1 MKLGKQSAISP
12 SVNTIHQTPPLT
24 RLRLCIILAPSHDPI
39 QPWLVSFTALAYLSE
54 ECLGTGQDS
63 MEILFITS
71 HATQSI
77 IPYLT

>member
-1 MKLGKQSAISP
+1 MKLGKQSNITP
-12 SVNTIHQTPPLT
+12 SVNTIHQTPP
-24 RLRLCIILAPSHDPI
+24 RLCIILALSHEPI
-39 QPWLVSFTALAYLSE
+39 QPGLVSFTALAYLSE